1 MPRGKART
9 AQLLAGAPGRVQ
21 DEMSR
26 TDGHAQSTVPRRQTQ
41 RRAQLIRADG
51 GGGGGHP
58 RGGGAEREPP
68 GCRDALSS
76 PGGGRGC
83 KMHQDRAFAAIK
95 S

>member
-26 TDGHAQSTVPRRQTQ
+26 TAGHAQSSVPRRQTQ

-51 GGGGGHP
+51 GGAVATLGEEGP
-58 RGGGAEREPP
+58 SESLLGAETPCP
-68 GCRDALSS
+68 HL
-76 PGGGRGC
+76 GGGRGC